1 MDLDYATKM
10 RYNKDKD
17 LVFVT
22 KPDRFWGEKEHVFEM
37 HHLEQMVPSPVTA
50 MKDMSSLS
58 PTGIMTVH
66 DMAENENIKLYKDPK
81 YWNMELREEF
91 FAETRTLW
99 ENTHADKYQGRL
111 F

>member
-66 DMAENENIKLYKDPK
+66 DMSENENIKLYKDPK
-81 YWNMELREEF
+81 YWN
-91 FAETRTLW
+91 
-99 ENTHADKYQGRL
+99 
-111 F
+111 